1 MIQDNWMFDLQ
12 AMIYSRKAELVET
25 TKGEKEIKTGY
36 IQEIEPKD
44 DIGNLIASTKR
55 SPKQGIACVLF
66 GLKVLFTFC
75 NLWDSKMIKFM
86 NKNSPDLISC

>member
-55 SPKQGIACVLF
+55 SPK
-66 GLKVLFTFC
+66 
-75 NLWDSKMIKFM
+75 
-86 NKNSPDLISC
+86 